1 MIPTFEVVIAV
12 LVGAIA
18 LGVLVGMVTAWIA
31 VEHFH
36 RRTLARIARSEQ
48 KIDAEWKL
56 LDEQR
61 KLQLRM
67 DGEIR
72 NARRNLG
79 HQTKE
84 TVAKL
89 RAESEHF
96 DTMINVLDIDDLP
109 HPSDTADTVAMP
121 AVNDD

>member
-1 MIPTFEVVIAV
+1 MIETFELIVAV
-12 LVGAIA
+12 LIGAIA
-18 LGVLVGMVTAWIA
+18 LGVLTGMVTAWIA

-36 RRTLARIARSEQ
+36 RKTLEQIARREQ

-67 DGEIR
+67 DSEIR

-96 DTMINVLDIDDLP
+96 DTMISVLDVDDLP

-121 AVNDD
+121 RVED